1 MEKTNNK
8 ERQEEEHKIKIKI
21 GISISFIFLFL
32 FFGIFYYSIESKKE
46 TKNKLEKEFEKKKYF
61 EKIENIISKKSNV
74 YIKNLF
80 VENELTFRGNLNDKK
95 IELNKIYYGFVYL
108 NYITLLNEEI
118 LSDNKNLEL
127 ALPSYEMINFVN
139 NSKCD
144 YIDKLN
150 EIFVWIETKNFVYLN
165 IQLIEIAKTI
175 QSERFEQMNKN
186 PNYRL
191 FSYSHRI
198 KLYETENIITNT
210 YSDPNNYT
218 TFGIGHKIY
227 SSKVCDKIL
236 LKLINSIEKN
246 IQDENYKEFVLS
258 FIALIYYDYDIHSHE
273 MYFNKILNNR
283 NATISQNVFD
293 AIIFYSFNRGMYGAN
308 SDLIEFGYFSKK
320 NNVDSF
326 IQNSLANEYQN
337 ALENNSILTKRRK
350 LEYQMSI
357 PKQ

>member
-8 ERQEEEHKIKIKI
+8 ERQEEKHKIKIKI

-108 NYITLLNEEI
+108 NYITVLNEEI

-127 ALPSYEMINFVN
+127 ALPSYEMINSVN
-139 NSKCD
+139 NSKSN

-150 EIFVWIETKNFVYLN
+150 EIFIWIETKNFVYLN

-191 FSYSHRI
+191 FSYLHRI

-210 YSDPNNYT
+210 YNDPNNYT

-246 IQDENYKEFVLS
+246 IQDKNYKEFVLS